1 MIEVSHLSKNYGSK
15 TALSDVSFSVKTGE
29 TVGLL
34 GPNGAGKSTMMNIIT
49 GNLSASSGSVKI
61 QGADILEEPLEA
73 KKHLGYLPE
82 IPPLYPDMTVIEYLR
97 FVYSLKKCSLPREKH
112 LKEVI
117 EAAHISDVSDR
128 LIKNLSKGYRQRIGV
143 AQALISDPELL
154 ILDEP
159 TVGLDPKQIQEM
171 RELINGQARSR
182 TVIISSHILSE
193 IQATCSRI
201 LVLNGGKLIADDTPE
216 GLSRRFSGG
225 DLLVRAIGPAES
237 VRAVLKKAEGVSEIK
252 TAPSKRDGQCA
263 FTVRCED
270 AEKARVGIAEVFKRS
285 DFLLVELASTGM
297 ELEKIFLTL
306 TGQEGGAE

>member
-15 TALSDVSFSVKTGE
+15 TALSDVSFSVKPGE

-34 GPNGAGKSTMMNIIT
+34 GSNGAGKSTMMNIIT

-61 QGADILEEPLEA
+61 HGADILEDPLEA
-73 KKHLGYLPE
+73 KHHLGYLPE
-82 IPPLYPDMTVIEYLR
+82 IPPLYPDMTVMEYLR
-97 FVYSLKKCSLPREKH
+97 FVYSLKKCSLPRTEH
-112 LKEVI
+112 LKAVT
-117 EAAHISDVSDR
+117 EAAHVSDVGGR

-143 AQALISDPELL
+143 AQALIGDPELL

-171 RELINGQARSR
+171 RELIGSQAQSR

-201 LVLNGGKLIADDTPE
+201 LVLNCGKLIADDTPE

-225 DLLVRAIGPAES
+225 DLLVRAVGS
-237 VRAVLKKAEGVSEIK
+237 AEGVRSLLQKIEGVSKIIK
-252 TAPSKRDGQCA
+252 APADRDGQCA
-263 FTVRCED
+263 FSLHCSDTE
-270 AEKARVGIAEVFKRS
+270 AARVHIAETFKRS
-285 DFLLVELASTGM
+285 EYLLVELASTGM
-297 ELEKIFLTL
+297 ALEKIFLSL